1 MTHLGDV
8 AACTRLLSEQVQQ
21 ILKDGR
27 CVVTLGGD
35 HSVGIGT
42 IDGHVKVC
50 FKKTICFQ
58 RVTYNRHYIH
68 FLLL

>member
-58 RVTYNRHYIH
+58 QVIYNRHYIH
-68 FLLL
+68 FL